1 MSPEILICG
10 DIKNC
15 GQEASKMTTN
25 IEIEQRRDQAV
36 AKAIAYSSTFIAEK
50 AENAEIWDVEGK
62 RYIDFCGGIGC
73 QNVGHRHEK
82 IVSAIKDQ
90 LERLTHT
97 CFQVTPYESYIA
109 LAERLNA
116 LYPGDFE
123 KKSMFFSAGGEA
135 VENAIKVARYAT
147 KRPALIT
154 FTNGYHGRSY
164 MGMAL
169 SSRMVPFKQGFG
181 PFPGEIY
188 RLPFPDDFRGI
199 KLEDTKMAFEALFR
213 SDCSP
218 DQIAAIFVEPVQGEG
233 GYNIAT
239 GGFLEFLRELCDS
252 HGIVLVADEIQS
264 GIGRTG
270 KMFALEHFGIDADL
284 TCVGKSIGG
293 GLPISGIVG
302 KAKIIDKVPPGGLGG
317 TFGGNPLAC
326 AAALAVLEIIEKDN
340 LLEKGLEIGNLIDL
354 RLHKMARKNSLQCI
368 GDVRGLGCMNAIE
381 LVKDREEFAPDG
393 DIASN
398 VAQIALKKGL
408 VLVTAG
414 PARNVIRILV
424 PLSAEK
430 ATVEEGLDILESSL
444 EEAAA

>member
-1 MSPEILICG
+1 
-10 DIKNC
+10 
-15 GQEASKMTTN
+15 MTTN
-25 IEIEQRRDQAV
+25 SEVEGRRDRAV
-36 AKAIAYSSTFIAEK
+36 AKAIAYSSTFIAER
-50 AENAEIWDVEGK
+50 ADNAEIWDIEGK

-82 IVSAIKDQ
+82 IVSAIKHQ
-90 LERLTHT
+90 LDSLTHT

-135 VENAIKVARYAT
+135 VENAIKIARYAT
-147 KRPALIT
+147 KRSALIT

-169 SSRMVPFKQGFG
+169 SARMVPFKQGFG

-199 KLEDTKMAFEALFR
+199 TLDQTKQAFETLFR
-213 SDCSP
+213 SDCPP
-218 DQIAAIFVEPVQGEG
+218 DQIAAIFFEPVQGEG

-239 GGFLEFLRELCDS
+239 AEFLAYLRGLCDA

-302 KAKIIDKVPPGGLGG
+302 KASIIDTVPPGGLGG
-317 TFGGNPLAC
+317 TFGGNPMAC
-326 AAALAVLEIIEKDN
+326 AAALAVLDVIDTEG
-340 LLEKGLEIGNLIDL
+340 LLEKGLAIGELIDK
-354 RLHKMARKNSLQCI
+354 RLQEMGRKNSLQSI

-381 LVKDREEFAPDG
+381 LVKDRDTGEPDG
-393 DIASN
+393 DMASK

-408 VLVTAG
+408 ILVTAG
-414 PARNVIRILV
+414 PKRNVIRILV
-424 PLSAEK
+424 PLSADR
-430 ATVEEGLDILESSL
+430 AIIEEGLDILEVSL
-444 EEAAA
+444 EEAAS